1 MTETVE
7 VVGVVGAGFM
17 GSGIAQS
24 AAAAGKRVI
33 LHEPASE
40 PLDRSRA
47 ALEDALAR
55 SVDKGRLSREDADAT
70 AARITYTT
78 DLADLAGAGAVVE
91 AVFEDRDVKR
101 ALFARLDE
109 ALGDAAFLASN
120 TSSIRI
126 EELAAATA
134 RPQRVVGL
142 HFFSPVPVMKLVEI
156 VAAPQTAPETVAAAE
171 TFAREIGKDPVRAP
185 DRAGFI
191 VNALLIPYLADAI
204 RMLEAGLASA
214 EDIDTGMTLGCGHPM
229 GPLALCDFIG
239 LDVVQAVCVTLH
251 EELGEARY
259 APPELLRRLVAEGR
273 LGRKSGHGFYDHAG
287 APR

>member
-1 MTETVE
+1 MTETVD

-33 LHEPASE
+33 LHEPTSE

-47 ALEDALAR
+47 ALEEALAR
-55 SVDKGRLSREDADAT
+55 SVEKGRLSRDDADAT

-78 DLADLAGAGAVVE
+78 ELAELAGAGAVIE
-91 AVFEDRDVKR
+91 AVFEDRDVKQG
-101 ALFARLDE
+101 LFARLDD
-109 ALGDAAFLASN
+109 ALPGAAFLASN

-126 EELAAATA
+126 EELAQATA
-134 RPQRVVGL
+134 RPERVVGL

-156 VAAPQTAPETVAAAE
+156 VASPQTAPETIAAAE
-171 TFAREIGKDPVRAP
+171 NLAREIGKDPVRGP

-239 LDVVQAVCVTLH
+239 LDVVEAVCVTLH

-259 APPELLRRLVAEGR
+259 APPELLRSLVAKGR

-287 APR
+287 GPR

>member
-1 MTETVE
+1 MTETVD

-24 AAAAGKRVI
+24 AAAAGKRVL
-33 LHEPASE
+33 LHEPSTE

-47 ALEDALAR
+47 ALEETLAR
-55 SVDKGRLSREDADAT
+55 AVERGRVSEDEAAAT
-70 AARITYTT
+70 GARITYTT
-78 DLADLAGAGAVVE
+78 TLEDLDAAGAVIE
-91 AVFEDRDVKR
+91 AVYEDRDVKR
-101 ALFARLDE
+101 GLFARLDE
-109 ALGDAAFLASN
+109 ALPGATFLASN

-126 EELAAATA
+126 EELAQATA
-134 RPQRVVGL
+134 RPERVVGL

-156 VAAPQTAPETVAAAE
+156 VASPHTAPETIAAAE
-171 TFAREIGKDPVRAP
+171 GLAREIGKEPVRAP
-185 DRAGFI
+185 DRAGFV

-204 RMLEAGLASA
+204 RMLEQGLASA

-239 LDVVQAVCVTLH
+239 LDVVEAVCVSLH

-259 APPELLRRLVAEGR
+259 APPELLRRLVADGR
-273 LGRKSGHGFYDHAG
+273 LGRKSGHGFYDHPSA
-287 APR
+287 AR